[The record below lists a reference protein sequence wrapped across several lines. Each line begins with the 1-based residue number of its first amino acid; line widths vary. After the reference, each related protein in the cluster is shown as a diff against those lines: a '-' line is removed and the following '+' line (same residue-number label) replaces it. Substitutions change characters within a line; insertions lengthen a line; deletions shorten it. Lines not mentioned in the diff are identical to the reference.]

1 MIAPML
7 TLDMTMLCQ
16 VTASAAMLSKAVQK
30 RLVRCKA
37 VDEEALNNATSD
49 EVALRPAVTST
60 VGLSN
65 AESSMG
71 VWAWRRR
78 FLPSVN
84 RGPTAQ
90 TGIVPTTPKVA
101 AREEEGR
108 PATNAANNVTLL

>member
-1 MIAPML
+1 M
-7 TLDMTMLCQ
+7 
-16 VTASAAMLSKAVQK
+16 SSKAMQK
-30 RLVRCKA
+30 QRVRCKA

-65 AESSMG
+65 AESSIWG
-71 VWAWRRR
+71 VGWRRR

-90 TGIVPTTPKVA
+90 TGIVTTTPKVA
-101 AREEEGR
+101 AGEEEDR

>member
-1 MIAPML
+1 M
-7 TLDMTMLCQ
+7 
-16 VTASAAMLSKAVQK
+16 SSKAMQK
-30 RLVRCKA
+30 QRVRCKA

-60 VGLSN
+60 GGLSN
-65 AESSMG
+65 TESSMWG
-71 VWAWRRR
+71 VGAWRRR

-90 TGIVPTTPKVA
+90 TGIVTTTPKVA
-101 AREEEGR
+101 AGEEEDR